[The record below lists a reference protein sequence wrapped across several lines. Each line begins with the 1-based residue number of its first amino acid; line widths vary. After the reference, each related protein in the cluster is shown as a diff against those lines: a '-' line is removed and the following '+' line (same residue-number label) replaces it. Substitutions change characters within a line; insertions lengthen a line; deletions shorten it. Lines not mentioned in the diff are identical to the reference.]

1 VISSFSQ
8 SLLKILSLKGDVSLL
23 KGLSYIS
30 CIFGISPKDIFEEGH
45 KVATNVDIIVNKYFL
60 GVFL

>member
-1 VISSFSQ
+1 MMIAMFQ
-8 SLLKILSLKGDVSLL
+8 FDIF
-23 KGLSYIS
+23 S
-30 CIFGISPKDIFEEGH
+30 CIFGISPKCIFEGGH

>member
-1 VISSFSQ
+1 MV
-8 SLLKILSLKGDVSLL
+8 KKTSLKGDRSPL
-23 KGLSYIS
+23 KGLWYIT
-30 CIFGISPKDIFEEGH
+30 FFLDISLRIYFWEGH